1 MRKEIRIL
9 TVGLLIGACTGF
21 IGIAT
26 AIEQAEDNSPSNG
39 EYMYCTDQG
48 KPLWISIYDVRQ
60 EEKFIYLRQ
69 PNTNKIIKLAELK

>member
-1 MRKEIRIL
+1 MRKGIRYLI
-9 TVGLLIGACTGF
+9 VGLLLGASTRF
-21 IGIAT
+21 IGVAR
-26 AIEQAEDNSPSNG
+26 AVEAAEDNCPSNG

-48 KPLWISIYDVRQ
+48 KPLWISIYDVHQ